1 MKPGI
6 LVSVIV
12 VMCVMSG
19 SGCGALKAKNQA
31 EKFER
36 SLTQYVAAL
45 RWGRLREA
53 VSFHVAQDGT
63 VAAVNLEYLE
73 NFSVT
78 SFKIISKTIIPS
90 SEKDGIN
97 EAVVVAEMSYFHK
110 EQGTI
115 RKSNLNQLWW
125 YNAEIKRWLVETEFP
140 EFK

>member
-1 MKPGI
+1 M
-6 LVSVIV
+6 
-12 VMCVMSG
+12 
-19 SGCGALKAKNQA
+19 
-31 EKFER
+31 
-36 SLTQYVAAL
+36 
-45 RWGRLREA
+45 
-53 VSFHVAQDGT
+53 
-63 VAAVNLEYLE
+63 NLEYLE